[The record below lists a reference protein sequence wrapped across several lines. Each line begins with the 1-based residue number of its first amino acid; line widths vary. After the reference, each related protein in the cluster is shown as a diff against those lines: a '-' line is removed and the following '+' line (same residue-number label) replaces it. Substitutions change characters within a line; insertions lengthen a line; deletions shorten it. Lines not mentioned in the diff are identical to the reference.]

1 MYCCW
6 DTTGYG
12 LRGWQQQWKTRSMD
26 LKVWKLRERP
36 EVQEVD
42 LKWCSAKDEQSN
54 INMKA
59 LPTKQFRYL
68 WDNLSGYALVMLHY
82 PEIQMPDACINR
94 SELIIM
100 ISELCDDERAR
111 NEKKNGKKKKRKS
124 RIWFDLKHEQS
135 TGSGVSHKHR
145 GQLQVAVPGFAVYRR
160 YEEAPRSAATK
171 GRGPC

>member
-1 MYCCW
+1 
-6 DTTGYG
+6 
-12 LRGWQQQWKTRSMD
+12 MD
-26 LKVWKLRERP
+26 LKVWKLRGRS

-42 LKWCSAKDEQSN
+42 LEWCSAKDEQSN

-124 RIWFDLKHEQS
+124 RI
-135 TGSGVSHKHR
+135 
-145 GQLQVAVPGFAVYRR
+145 
-160 YEEAPRSAATK
+160 
-171 GRGPC
+171 

>member
-1 MYCCW
+1 
-6 DTTGYG
+6 
-12 LRGWQQQWKTRSMD
+12 MD
-26 LKVWKLRERP
+26 LKVWKLRERS

-111 NEKKNGKKKKRKS
+111 NEKKNGKKKEKK
-124 RIWFDLKHEQS
+124 IENLI
-135 TGSGVSHKHR
+135 
-145 GQLQVAVPGFAVYRR
+145 
-160 YEEAPRSAATK
+160 
-171 GRGPC
+171 

>member
-1 MYCCW
+1 
-6 DTTGYG
+6 
-12 LRGWQQQWKTRSMD
+12 
-26 LKVWKLRERP
+26 
-36 EVQEVD
+36 
-42 LKWCSAKDEQSN
+42 
-54 INMKA
+54 
-59 LPTKQFRYL
+59 
-68 WDNLSGYALVMLHY
+68 
-82 PEIQMPDACINR
+82 
-94 SELIIM
+94 M